1 MENDW
6 LYLVLFLGFFFWILG
21 LRKLSK
27 EQLIISGFVF
37 LLFFIR
43 GDLVEKNNITV
54 LSGNET
60 TFTVMLQQPIK
71 IDGNL
76 FSAYAKDKKS
86 GEKLLLQYSISS
98 LEEKE
103 RLGRLTPGVICAV
116 SGELERPRPA
126 SNANAFDYQKYLR
139 HKGIYWRLKTD
150 ELNPHYSV
158 QSSGP
163 IVFIQNLRQKG
174 TSHIYEHFPEELAP
188 LVAALVFGDRTTM
201 APDLLEAYEDL
212 GIVHLLAIS
221 GLHVGMLAG
230 LLFYVCLRLQLT
242 REKATNILIFFLPFY
257 SILTGASPSVIRACA
272 MMLIVLLFA
281 KYSCKFKTS
290 PLDTICIVFFVY
302 IFMDPN
308 VIYDIGF
315 QLSFFITFSLLL
327 STPLLAKLRF
337 KPLALLFCT
346 SFIAQLSSVP
356 IMLYHFYEFSLLGIV
371 ANIVYVPL
379 FSIIILPVFL
389 MAFLLHLLLGS
400 FMEPVLFLL
409 DDIVSMINGLTKIF
423 SNLPF
428 SVIILG
434 RPLPILLFLYFI
446 TIPFTL
452 SCLEKAK
459 TVGRIA
465 LLLLMPLAIMFFQ
478 YGGNHYCAKGEVTMI
493 DVGQGD
499 SILIKLPNNRGTYL
513 IDTGGNLQY
522 ETEEWKKRRNHF
534 ETGEDIVAPF
544 LKSKGITK
552 LDKLILTHGDMDH
565 VGGALALL
573 QSVTINE
580 VVLPNSNEP
589 SEPEENI
596 IKMCQEKNISIHYAL
611 QGDYWSTAET
621 QFYVL
626 APFSDNMS
634 RNNQS
639 IVIYARLGGLN
650 WLFTGD
656 LETKGEALLMAYY
669 PSLEV
674 DVLKIGHH
682 GSNTSTSDE
691 FLDTLNPNT
700 ALISAGV
707 KNRFGHPQQEVINR
721 LQQRHIQIYRTDHD
735 GAISYYFENERG
747 TFSAQLH
754 SIVNRKE

>member
-6 LYLVLFLGFFFWILG
+6 MYLVIFLGFFFWIIG

-27 EQLIISGFVF
+27 EQIIISGFVF

-60 TFTVMLQQPIK
+60 NFTVMLQQPIK

-86 GEKLLLQYSISS
+86 GEKLLLHYSISS

-103 RLGRLTPGVICAV
+103 RLGRLAPGFICAV
-116 SGELERPRPA
+116 SGELEKPRPA
-126 SNANAFDYQKYLR
+126 SNENAFDYQEYLR
-139 HKGIYWRLKTD
+139 HKGIHWRLKTD
-150 ELNPHYSV
+150 EINPHYSV

-163 IVFIQNLRQKG
+163 VVLIQNLRQKG
-174 TSHIYEHFPEELAP
+174 TSHIYGHFPEEMAP
-188 LVAALVFGDRTTM
+188 LVAALVFGDRTAM

-230 LLFYVCLRLQLT
+230 MLFYICLRLQLT

-281 KYSCKFKTS
+281 KFSRKFKTS

-302 IFMDPN
+302 IFMEPN

-327 STPLLAKLRF
+327 STPLLSKLRF
-337 KPLALLFCT
+337 KPFVLLFCT
-346 SFIAQLSSVP
+346 SLIAQLSSVP
-356 IMLYHFYEFSLLGIV
+356 IMLYHFYEFSLLGII

-389 MAFLLHLLLGS
+389 MAFLLHLLFGS
-400 FMEPVLFLL
+400 FMDPVLLLL
-409 DDIVSMINGLTKIF
+409 DDIVSMINGFTKIF

-452 SCLEKAK
+452 SRLEKAK
-459 TVGRIA
+459 SVGRIA
-465 LLLLMPLAIMFFQ
+465 LLLLMPLTIMFFQ
-478 YGGNHYCAKGEVTMI
+478 YGSNHYCATGEVTMI

-580 VVLPNSNEP
+580 VVLPYSNEP
-589 SEPEENI
+589 SGLEENI
-596 IKMCQEKNISIHYAL
+596 IKMCQERNIPIYYAL
-611 QGDYWSTAET
+611 QGDNWSTAET

-639 IVIYARLGGLN
+639 IVIYAHLGGLN

-669 PSLEV
+669 PSLEA

-691 FLDTLNPNT
+691 FLDFLKPKT

-735 GAISYYFENERG
+735 GAVSYSFGSKGG
-747 TFSAQLH
+747 TFSGYLH
-754 SIVNRKE
+754 SIVYRKK